1 MGGQTFEKTKRLEN
15 DEYIK
20 IVDNINNLGM
30 EENIDYAYPFRLGN
44 KKTHGDIDII
54 LYDDEKFI
62 NLFLEKNKINE
73 IKKISLFE
81 ERFGLYS
88 KHILTDNLIQI
99 DLLKS
104 YNYESIEVT
113 RAYYSYSFANI
124 FLKRLTNIIDRNL
137 KFSYL
142 GVMCSSNKFVIPD
155 KVKYCQID
163 NNTRLIIDCDY
174 IFSLLDLD
182 YNRYKIGFA
191 DEFELLDYF
200 SKSKYFLQIKF
211 KNNSGFKH
219 DYLRLE
225 PFANLVNSN
234 LIQVENFLDKN
245 N

>member
-1 MGGQTFEKTKRLEN
+1 MGGQTFVETKRLEET
-15 DEYIK
+15 EYNIM
-20 IVDNINNLGM
+20 INEINNLGM
-30 EENIDYAYPFRLGN
+30 LENIDFMYPFRLGN

-54 LYDDEKFI
+54 LHDDNNFI
-62 NLFLEKNKINE
+62 NIFGKKNKINE
-73 IKKISLFE
+73 IKTIPLFE

-88 KHILTDNLIQI
+88 KHILTNDLVQI

-104 YNYESIEVT
+104 YSMESIEIT

-142 GVMCSSNKFVIPD
+142 GVLCSSNKFIIPD

-163 NNTRLIIDCDY
+163 NNTRLIVDCDY

-182 YNRYKIGFA
+182 YNLYKIGFD
-191 DEFELLDYF
+191 DEFELLEYF
-200 SKSKYFLQIKF
+200 SQSKYFSQIKF

-219 DYLRLE
+219 DYLRLK
-225 PFANLVNSN
+225 PFANLINLK
-234 LIQVENFLDKN
+234 LIQVENLQQL
-245 N
+245 

>member
-1 MGGQTFEKTKRLEN
+1 MGGQTFEETKRLEE
-15 DEYIK
+15 DEYNTI
-20 IVDNINNLGM
+20 INNINNLGM
-30 EENIDYAYPFRLGN
+30 LENIDLMYPYRLGN

-54 LYDDEKFI
+54 LHDDAKFI
-62 NLFLEKNKINE
+62 NLYEKKNKIKE
-73 IKKISLFE
+73 IKTIPLFE

-88 KHILTDNLIQI
+88 KHILTNDLVQI

-104 YNYESIEVT
+104 YSLESIEIT

-124 FLKRLTNIIDRNL
+124 FFKRLTNIIDRNL

-142 GVMCSSNKFVIPD
+142 GVLCSSNKFVIPD

-182 YNRYKIGFA
+182 YNRYKIGFSN
-191 DEFELLDYF
+191 EFELLEYF
-200 SKSKYFLQIKF
+200 SQSKYFSQIKF

-219 DYLRLE
+219 DYLRLK
-225 PFANLVNSN
+225 PFANLINLK
-234 LIQVENFLDKN
+234 LIQVENLQQL
-245 N
+245 